1 MKATDIVEAIE
12 RFFLDI
18 IGIVMPG
25 VALLFG
31 FGYILK
37 TPEKIQGFSIFAPK
51 ECGDWI
57 VLIAVSYVI
66 GHAVT
71 SLGHSL
77 LLPGV
82 ESLAARLKTFSL
94 KGISFAKLAPTFVI
108 PESELMEKI
117 KADPVF
123 KATIDR
129 LLKIMPELGADR
141 ERIKVTSWRNIAM
154 SLVPDQRHTI
164 YRFMF
169 LSQLNLGIATVLFIL
184 VVLWPCVSALAMAN
198 AIPDARPVNGWL
210 LGVMVLSLWP
220 FLERRYR
227 FYSPAMQVP
236 FSMALSQTQ
245 QEGKKRGNP
254 SEWLT
259 SSLLRVKPEA
269 IYLAGGFQSGW
280 QEKVKLAV
288 PQFSYLDPR
297 AHGLGNKAEYTVWD
311 LEAVRRCNWVFA
323 YLESTN
329 PGGFALALEV
339 GYAKALGKRVIFV
352 DEKSTNDPQTG
363 RYLTM
368 ISAASDVVF
377 SKLEDGIEFLQK
389 LGPLA

>member
-18 IGIVMPG
+18 IGIVIPG
-25 VALLFG
+25 AALLFG
-31 FGYILK
+31 LGYILK
-37 TPEKIQGFSIFAPK
+37 TPDRIRDISLFAPR
-51 ECGDWI
+51 ESRDW
-57 VLIAVSYVI
+57 VALVAVSYVM

-71 SLGHSL
+71 SIGHSL
-77 LLPGV
+77 LLPGI
-82 ESLAARLKTFSL
+82 ESLAARLKKFSF
-94 KGISFAKLAPTFVI
+94 KGISFSKFVPKFI
-108 PESELMEKI
+108 VPESELADKI

-123 KATIDR
+123 KATVTK
-129 LLKIMPELGADR
+129 LLKTTPDLDVDKAT
-141 ERIKVTSWRNIAM
+141 IKVSSWRNIAM

-169 LSQLNLGIATVLFIL
+169 LSQLNLGIATVSFLL
-184 VVLWPCVSALAMAN
+184 SVTWLSVNALATAN
-198 AIPDARPVNGWL
+198 LVSDTRPLNGWWLGL
-210 LGVMVLSLWP
+210 LVSSLWP

-236 FSMALSQTQ
+236 FSMALAEMQKDA
-245 QEGKKRGNP
+245 KKNVAP
-254 SEWLT
+254 SEQ
-259 SSLLRVKPEA
+259 LLSPMLRARPDA

-280 QEKVKLAV
+280 QGRVKAAV

-297 AHGLGNKAEYTVWD
+297 AHGLANKAEYTVWD
-311 LEAVRRCNWVFA
+311 LEAVRRCSWVFA

-329 PGGFALALEV
+329 PGGFALALEI

-352 DEKSTNDPQTG
+352 DERSASDPQIG

-377 SKLEDGIEFLQK
+377 NNLEDGIDFLQK

>member
-18 IGIVMPG
+18 IGIVIPG
-25 VALLFG
+25 VTLLFG
-31 FGYILK
+31 LGYILR
-37 TPEKIQGFSIFAPK
+37 TPDTIRGFSIFAPK
-51 ECGDWI
+51 ESGDWV

-82 ESLAARLKTFSL
+82 ESITARIKKCSL
-94 KGISFAKLAPTFVI
+94 KGISFSKLAPKFVV
-108 PESELMEKI
+108 PESELTEKI

-123 KATIDR
+123 KATIEK
-129 LLKIMPELGADR
+129 LLKITPELEADK
-141 ERIKVTSWRNIAM
+141 EKIKVSSWRNIAM
-154 SLVPDQRHTI
+154 SLAPEQRHTI

-169 LSQLNLGIATVLFIL
+169 LSQLNLGIATVLFLL
-184 VVLWPCVSALAMAN
+184 VVAWPCVNALAIAN
-198 AIPDARPVNGWL
+198 AISNARPVNGWV
-210 LGVMVLSLWP
+210 LGAMVVALWP

-236 FSMALSQTQ
+236 FSMALAEMQKEVKERRNSN
-245 QEGKKRGNP
+245 ERP
-254 SEWLT
+254 T
-259 SSLLRVKPEA
+259 SSMLWVKPES

-288 PQFSYLDPR
+288 PQFNYFDPR
-297 AHGLGNKAEYTVWD
+297 GHGLENKAEYTVWD

-377 SKLEDGIEFLQK
+377 NKLEDGIEFLKK
-389 LGPLA
+389 LGPLG